1 MTKPA
6 ATRCCDRFGQGAVR
20 PDTSPAAAAFAAGV
34 ADDGSSQQAVPGGEL
49 DTTTA
54 DHHAA
59 QVNVLRQQFM
69 AARDGAASEL
79 AGENDG
85 LGEGYNASG
94 GETVGVAGGQGL
106 ERGSGASE
114 TGLGT

>member
-1 MTKPA
+1 M
-6 ATRCCDRFGQGAVR
+6 
-20 PDTSPAAAAFAAGV
+20 
-34 ADDGSSQQAVPGGEL
+34 PGGEL